1 MNLESHEAAAVSTD
15 ATDDSRRRPGQRQRT
30 RKDLLQAASRL
41 LKEGRRPSLD
51 EVAEAASVSRATA
64 YRYFPGMEALLLEA
78 SLEVAVPEADTI
90 LAGVGDDPVA
100 RLEKVDD
107 AITALILANEHTL
120 RTIFIHSLQR
130 ASNGNGGDAAVRQ
143 DRRTP
148 LIEAALAPVRN
159 AFAPGRYDLLVE
171 SLALVIGVE
180 PLLVFKDVLLV
191 DDAEARRVKRFMIR
205 GLVEAARAAD

>member
-1 MNLESHEAAAVSTD
+1 MNLESHEATAVPTD
-15 ATDDSRRRPGQRQRT
+15 ATDESRRARPGQRQRT

-78 SLEVAVPEADTI
+78 SLEVAVPEANAI
-90 LAGVGDDPVA
+90 LVGVGDDPVT

-130 ASNGNGGDAAVRQ
+130 ASNGGDAAVRQ

-159 AFAPGRYDLLVE
+159 VFAPGRYDLLVE

-191 DDAEARRVKRFMIR
+191 DDAEACRVKRFMIR

>member
-1 MNLESHEAAAVSTD
+1 MNLESHEATAVPTD
-15 ATDDSRRRPGQRQRT
+15 ATDESRRARPGQRQRT

-78 SLEVAVPEADTI
+78 SLEVAVPEADAI
-90 LAGVGDDPVA
+90 LAGVGDDPVT

-130 ASNGNGGDAAVRQ
+130 ASNGGDAAVRQ

-148 LIEAALAPVRN
+148 LIEAALAPVRD